1 MNVNIEAN
9 APQSEEYSVDI
20 GAERTPIRIKGTD
33 RYFYMDFGDTEF
45 PNRLDKA
52 RKEIISSLESQEPE
66 KEAVNRE
73 ETLATLESFDGNIR
87 AALNKAFGYDV
98 CADVFGDVST
108 IGLTVKGEF
117 YFENFINSLIPIVE
131 KEYGA
136 RLNRMSTRTQAYMSQ
151 KGKYPNPV
159 YNKR

>member
-45 PNRLDKA
+45 PNRLNKA
-52 RKEIISSLESQEPE
+52 RKEIISFRESQKAE
-66 KEAVNRE
+66 KEAANRE
-73 ETLATLESFDGNIR
+73 ETLAVLESLDGNIR
-87 AALNKAFGYDV
+87 SALNKAFGYDV

-108 IGLTVKGEF
+108 IGITAGGEF
-117 YFENFINSLIPIVE
+117 YFENFVNALIPIIE
-131 KEYGA
+131 KEYGV
-136 RLNRMSTRTQAYMSQ
+136 RLNRMSTRTQTYMSQ
-151 KGKYPNPV
+151 KGKYPNPAN
-159 YNKR
+159 NKR